1 MVAWRPLCCLDSV
14 FKPEKEFST
23 LAKRVPTFHCQSG
36 SKIPKIAQVGVT
48 SWTSN
53 GTGKAGTHHSL
64 TFTSCVKT
72 FSGASGGQKEN
83 KNGFAHSANNC
94 HDLYSQRKNG
104 EREWISAFPEGKNAR
119 KSLLWQLCF
128 LRERIRASSRL
139 AGRKSGNEARSDS
152 DCHQTS

>member
-1 MVAWRPLCCLDSV
+1 MGSV
-14 FKPEKEFST
+14 FKLEMAFST
-23 LAKRVPTFHCQSG
+23 LAKRVPTFPFRNG
-36 SKIPKIAQVGVT
+36 SKTPKNGQVGVT

-53 GTGKAGTHHSL
+53 GTRKAGTQLWAPL
-64 TFTSCVKT
+64 TPCVKT

-83 KNGFAHSANNC
+83 KDGFAHSGNNC

-104 EREWISAFPEGKNAR
+104 EREWISAFLEGENAR
-119 KSLLWQLCF
+119 KSLLWQLLS
-128 LRERIRASSRL
+128 LRERIRTSARF